1 MTIPIA
7 VIGRLILVINCLVS
21 ENLPP
26 LDHVII
32 DGHLN
37 YNALR
42 HVENILTH
50 TRRDDVLEILQQT
63 VSGKI
68 IVEPK
73 KKLSRLAASP

>member
-1 MTIPIA
+1 MTIPLA

-37 YNALR
+37 YNALQ
-42 HVENILTH
+42 HVENILTQ

-63 VSGKI
+63 ISGKI
-68 IVEPK
+68 IVEQK
-73 KKLSRLAASP
+73 KTI